1 MGVSGE
7 FKYLGPD
14 FSSVA
19 RVRPV
24 KAITLPASLAIG
36 NITRLR
42 NLEYMAASFE
52 ARVSGSEPDA
62 VFPFGALPS
71 VGCSGRALD
80 SGGPLVAERPPS
92 ARDDGDVSSCFHE
105 NKPLSR
111 RTSSLNSPFK

>member
-7 FKYLGPD
+7 FKFFGPD

-42 NLEYMAASFE
+42 NLEYMAARAASDFRLE
-52 ARVSGSEPDA
+52 SKSPPCPSKERTDEDGAPAASGFWLSASGFRSGSR
-62 VFPFGALPS
+62 GA
-71 VGCSGRALD
+71 GAG
-80 SGGPLVAERPPS
+80 
-92 ARDDGDVSSCFHE
+92 
-105 NKPLSR
+105 SR
-111 RTSSLNSPFK
+111 